1 MPRDI
6 DEFTQQLTASG
17 LMDAATLAGL
27 LSGLSPDKRPQDG
40 QALARELVRQKKLTK
55 FQAEQ
60 LYAGKGKSLTLG
72 NYVLLDMLGEGGMGM
87 VFKARHRRMERL
99 VALKVI
105 KPKVV
110 KDPVAL
116 KRFQRE
122 VIAAAK
128 LTHPNIVAAHD
139 ADEAKGTHFLVMEYV
154 EGADLASHVKQHGPM
169 SIEMAV
175 NCIIQAARGLAFAHE
190 QGVVHRDIKPHNLL
204 LARSDRIHAVGP
216 DESGHYERG
225 TVKILDMGLARI
237 DGGLGGDVQQ
247 ADLTN
252 SGAMMGTVD
261 YMSPEQAMDSKHA
274 DARSDIYSLG
284 CTLFYL
290 LTGHVPFEADTM
302 MKRLTAHQN
311 APPPELS
318 EEWRVTSGEQ
328 DHRELSST
336 PHSPLHTL
344 NSVFK
349 RMVAKKP
356 EDRPQTMLQVIVEL
370 ERCLKSNAPTVSV
383 DSGSN
388 PLANAGSGN
397 ELQQFLRQ
405 LSGESSGT
413 ASRTGPSATVAA
425 RSERDAETIVDS
437 TSDSKT
443 NPLGEETLALPTS
456 KVMNFAKLSQSRKAI
471 LISVSVIVVVVLAVV
486 FAMSGKSGKPTDENL
501 ATTRSVG
508 EEAPPKTVSE
518 TPAATQPNDLVPRS
532 VTTPMDAALQFDGD
546 DIVTIS
552 TLPFDLLAPYT
563 WEAFIAAPQ
572 ESPLGRDGVV
582 IGVAGKGQTLAEM
595 QGADSPGQFLA
606 LTRGLKW
613 RWKYGAGK
621 DREGNLHGIPT
632 ARAERTHLACVCEGT
647 SHRLYVD
654 GKLQRSAEWNAP
666 RKADGY
672 FEFGPRFA
680 GIIDEVRISK
690 VARYKENFTPVP
702 RYEPDADTLGLYHFD
717 EAAGDVLRDS
727 SRHNHH
733 GKIVG
738 ATWVMAD
745 GSAIGNAAATPKGII
760 SGD

>member
-1 MPRDI
+1 MTLSLD
-6 DEFTQQLTASG
+6 DFLTRLNESG
-17 LMDAATLAGL
+17 LLASAEVRGILDAWP
-27 LSGLSPDKRPQDG
+27 SEQPSPDV
-40 QALARELVRQKKLTK
+40 QAFAQELVRRKRLTR

-60 LYAGKGKSLTLG
+60 IHAGKGKSLTLG

-110 KDPVAL
+110 KDPVVL
-116 KRFQRE
+116 MRFQRE

-154 EGADLASHVKQHGPM
+154 EGADLSSHVKQHGPM
-169 SIEMAV
+169 PIEMAV
-175 NCIIQAARGLAFAHE
+175 NCIVQAARGLAFAHE

-204 LARSDRIHAVGP
+204 LDRH
-216 DESGHYERG
+216 G

-237 DGGLGGDVQQ
+237 DGGLGGDVKQ

-290 LTGHVPFEADTM
+290 LMGHVPFGADTM

-311 APPPELS
+311 APIPDLS
-318 EEWRVTSGEQ
+318 EEWRVRSGEQ
-328 DHRELSST
+328 DHRELSSSS
-336 PHSPLHTL
+336 HSPLRTL

-356 EDRPQTMLQVIVEL
+356 EDRPQTMLQVIADL

-383 DSGSN
+383 DGSSN

-397 ELQQFLRQ
+397 EPQQFLRP

-425 RSERDAETIVDS
+425 RSERDAVTIVDS

-456 KVMNFAKLSQSRKAI
+456 KVMNSAKLSQSRKAI
-471 LISVSVIVVVVLAVV
+471 LISVSVIVVIVLAVV
-486 FAMSGKSGKPTDENL
+486 FAMSGKSGKPTQENL
-501 ATTRSVG
+501 ATTKSVG
-508 EEAPPKTVSE
+508 KETQPKPVSE
-518 TPAATQPNDLVPRS
+518 TPAVTQTDDLVPRS
-532 VTTPMDAALQFDGD
+532 VNPPMNAALQFDGD

-563 WEAFIAAPQ
+563 WEAYVAAPQ
-572 ESPLGRDGVV
+572 KAPFGRDGVI
-582 IGVAGKGQTLAEM
+582 IGVAAKGQTLAEIP
-595 QGADSPGQFLA
+595 GGDSPAQYLA
-606 LTRGLKW
+606 LTKELRW
-613 RWKYGAGK
+613 RWKYGSGK
-621 DREGNLHGIPT
+621 DREGNLHSIPT
-632 ARAERTHLACVCEGT
+632 ARAERTHLACVCEGKT
-647 SHRLYVD
+647 YRLYVD
-654 GKLQRSAEWNAP
+654 GKLQKSAEWNSP
-666 RKADGY
+666 RKADGQ
-672 FEFGPRFA
+672 FEFGPRFV
-680 GIIDEVRISK
+680 GIIDEIRISK
-690 VARYKENFTPVP
+690 VARYKENFTPNP

-717 EAAGDVLRDS
+717 EVAGNELRDS
-727 SRHNHH
+727 SGHNHH
-733 GKIVG
+733 GKIAG
-738 ATWVMAD
+738 ATWVQSD